1 MAYGVDAPF
10 GLQPRSYVN
19 GNVWTGQVTE
29 YLINGSLSGAAAS
42 YASSIFMGD
51 IVTLAVDGTINKV
64 TGTDNHASIGVFWGC
79 KYYDTTNTLV
89 FSKNWTASTPTFNN
103 TNPICYVVDD
113 PNVLFSAQVKGTGN
127 VTKNVNTI
135 NIGLN
140 VNGTYE
146 SDLNYNYLIHLGSAP
161 GGSTISGNSTTY
173 VDLATQ
179 STTATY
185 QVKLIQLEKYPGN
198 NFGVQFNNGLFLINN
213 HVYKGGTGTVGV

>member
-10 GLQPRSYVN
+10 GLQPRSYLN

-29 YLINGSLSGAAAS
+29 YFINGNISGGATS
-42 YASSIFMGD
+42 YATSLYMGD
-51 IVTLAVDGTINKV
+51 LVKLDVQGVVVKAAVGD
-64 TGTDNHASIGVFWGC
+64 ASIGVFWGC
-79 KYYDTTNTLV
+79 KYFDTTNTLV

-127 VTKNVNTI
+127 VTGNINTI
-135 NIGLN
+135 NIG
-140 VNGTYE
+140 VNANATYQSE
-146 SDLNYNYLIHLGSAP
+146 LNYNYNIHFGAST
-161 GGSTISGNSTTY
+161 GGSTISGNSTSY

-179 STTATY
+179 NTTATL

-198 NFGVQFNNGLFLINN
+198 NFGTVFNNGLFLINN
-213 HVYKGGTGTVGV
+213 HIYKGGTGTAGV